1 MDESAK
7 SRGRQATLY
16 QWGAPQSEPMV
27 VTRGSGA
34 VVFDDQGNAYVD
46 CTSQAWSLNVGYGH
60 PAVLEAARQQ
70 LERLT
75 HVRTAFDTEAKLELS
90 AKLAELVGKGEDYRV
105 LFTLHGSLANE
116 GAMMLALKNRSESKN
131 FVTLWDGYHGRSFAT
146 RAMSWPH
153 PENSFLHFTGNT
165 VRVPQAYCYRC
176 PFGLSYP
183 ECGMACVDFAERAIR
198 ASSDGPP
205 AALIMEPVQ
214 GNGGQIDFP
223 LPYYPAMA
231 EMAKRLGMLLIWDE
245 IQTGFGRVG
254 EMFASDLY
262 GVKPDIVTFGKAAG
276 GGFPLAGM
284 VARADLGYFEEGDF
298 SLTFGAFPV
307 SIAASLATI
316 RVIEEEGLLERCRA
330 AGTRIT
336 AAMKQLKSSYELVG
350 DVRGPGLMIGVELV
364 KDADSKE
371 PAIAAAQW
379 IVAEGKR
386 RGVLLGEG
394 KYGGRT
400 SVVKIKPPMVISDE
414 QVEQVIDVFSSLV
427 AEASDRFLVPRRV
440 SA

>member
-183 ECGMACVDFAERAIR
+183 E
-198 ASSDGPP
+198 
-205 AALIMEPVQ
+205 
-214 GNGGQIDFP
+214 
-223 LPYYPAMA
+223 
-231 EMAKRLGMLLIWDE
+231 
-245 IQTGFGRVG
+245 
-254 EMFASDLY
+254 
-262 GVKPDIVTFGKAAG
+262 
-276 GGFPLAGM
+276 
-284 VARADLGYFEEGDF
+284 
-298 SLTFGAFPV
+298 
-307 SIAASLATI
+307 
-316 RVIEEEGLLERCRA
+316 
-330 AGTRIT
+330 
-336 AAMKQLKSSYELVG
+336 
-350 DVRGPGLMIGVELV
+350 
-364 KDADSKE
+364 
-371 PAIAAAQW
+371 
-379 IVAEGKR
+379 
-386 RGVLLGEG
+386 
-394 KYGGRT
+394 
-400 SVVKIKPPMVISDE
+400 
-414 QVEQVIDVFSSLV
+414 
-427 AEASDRFLVPRRV
+427 
-440 SA
+440 